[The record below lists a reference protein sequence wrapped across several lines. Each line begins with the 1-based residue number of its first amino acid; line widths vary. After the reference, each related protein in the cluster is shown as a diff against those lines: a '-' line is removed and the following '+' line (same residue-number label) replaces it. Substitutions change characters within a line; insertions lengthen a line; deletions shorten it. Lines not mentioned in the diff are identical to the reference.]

1 MFEHRRGSI
10 ISLLC
15 ILLFVLVL
23 YQYVDATKWKEW
35 SIVPLDISH
44 WKGIWLGAFVHGSWD
59 HLMGNVG
66 ALVFFGILFLI
77 QFPKHWL
84 KFWFLQHIIASILL
98 WLIGNMGLGDL
109 GFWRDP
115 FGHSVVHTSHAV
127 AHIGSSIWVY
137 SFGGFLM
144 ATAVVHR
151 TKQSI
156 AILFL
161 VLLVYGGFFW
171 GILPVDPKVSWQG
184 HLSGLITGVLLAL
197 TIGLKWLPKENM
209 WRELGDEDEGNTHH
223 DEPNNKDHGH
233 HNDDPYAH
241 F

>member
-1 MFEHRRGSI
+1 M
-10 ISLLC
+10 
-15 ILLFVLVL
+15 
-23 YQYVDATKWKEW
+23 
-35 SIVPLDISH
+35 
-44 WKGIWLGAFVHGSWD
+44 
-59 HLMGNVG
+59 
-66 ALVFFGILFLI
+66 
-77 QFPKHWL
+77 
-84 KFWFLQHIIASILL
+84 
-98 WLIGNMGLGDL
+98 

-197 TIGLKWLPKENM
+197 TIGLKWLPKEKM
-209 WRELGDEDEGNTHH
+209 REIPTTMSRIIRITGITMMTPMRTFNH
-223 DEPNNKDHGH
+223 
-233 HNDDPYAH
+233 
-241 F
+241 